1 VFFVVQ
7 GYYSFVVGGDDDVT
21 TAIMIP
27 FRIFWHSSL
36 AFELFFL
43 LMIFTSILLLL
54 LLIFLRLL
62 MFGAQAAQSK
72 ARKAVDLEEKKRS
85 GL

>member
-1 VFFVVQ
+1 
-7 GYYSFVVGGDDDVT
+7 
-21 TAIMIP
+21 
-27 FRIFWHSSL
+27 
-36 AFELFFL
+36 
-43 LMIFTSILLLL
+43 MIFTSILLLL